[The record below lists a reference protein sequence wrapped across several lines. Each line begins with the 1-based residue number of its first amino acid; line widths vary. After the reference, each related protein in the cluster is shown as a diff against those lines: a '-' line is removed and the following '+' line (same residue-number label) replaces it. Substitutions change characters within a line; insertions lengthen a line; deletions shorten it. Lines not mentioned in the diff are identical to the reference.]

1 MVLLRWQS
9 AVDFV
14 VLTGAIA
21 LLLRWSSEA
30 RALRLALSILALRV
44 SALLTDQLG
53 LLITSWVL
61 DAATV
66 LALLVLVVSF
76 QPELRRAVMRLD
88 WPGRAVHERQ
98 LPVLAAVAASA
109 FALARVRCGALIVLL
124 EEDSIAELVTG
135 GVPIAARVSPE
146 LLQAIFQKQ
155 SPLHDGAVVIDADQV
170 TEAAA
175 ILPLTQRQVPEE
187 YGTRHRAGLGLTERS
202 DARVLVVSE
211 ERGTVTLMEEGVAH
225 SIRDADALISALT
238 TAGRPQ
244 PGRPRPLR
252 ARRRVTA
259 TLVLASLALSAL
271 VWSATFLLPG
281 KSVRVQSVPVE
292 LTNVPNGLAVDAQS
306 VDTLQVWLRGT
317 DFLFGSINLAQ
328 LVARC
333 DLAQAHAGT
342 NVVPLNAAV
351 LDVPLGVR
359 VERLMPRELRVTLT
373 ASTPAARR

>member
-1 MVLLRWQS
+1 MALLRWQS
-9 AVDFV
+9 AVDFI
-14 VLTGAIA
+14 VLTAAIA
-21 LLLRWSSEA
+21 LVLRWSTEA

-44 SALLTDQLG
+44 GALLSDQLG

-66 LALLVLVVSF
+66 LALLVLVIAF

-88 WPGRAVHERQ
+88 LPGRAAHERQ
-98 LPVLAAVAASA
+98 LPVLAAVAGSA

-124 EEDSIAELVTG
+124 EDDSIDELVTG
-135 GVPIAARVSPE
+135 GVAIAARVSPE
-146 LLQAIFQKQ
+146 LLEAIFQKQ

-170 TEAAA
+170 TQAGA

-211 ERGTVTLMEEGVAH
+211 ERGTVTFMEEGVAR
-225 SIRDADALISALT
+225 SMRDADALITALT
-238 TAGRPQ
+238 AAGPPVTVRTRQ
-244 PGRPRPLR
+244 LK

-259 TLVLASLALSAL
+259 ALALASLALSAL

-281 KSVRVQSVPVE
+281 KSVRVQNVPVE
-292 LTNVPNGLAVDAQS
+292 LTNIPNGLEVDAQS
-306 VDTLQVWLRGT
+306 VDTLQVWLRAT
-317 DFLFGSINLAQ
+317 DFLFGSVNLAEM
-328 LVARC
+328 VARC
-333 DLAQAHAGT
+333 DLAHAHAGT
-342 NVVPLNAAV
+342 NVVHLNAAV
-351 LDVPLGVR
+351 LDVPLGIK

-373 ASTPAARR
+373 SSTPAARR